1 MFGLVFILALIA
13 SLAGASAFAFDVMV
27 PKMEPRRRALLAA
40 LVGALLPMLIPIAA
54 LLLDTDSVEEILLP
68 IVVLAILGVILA
80 AAVGFPAA
88 YWVTRWRARV
98 EDADA
103 FR

>member
-1 MFGLVFILALIA
+1 MFGLVFVIVLIA
-13 SLAGASAFAFDVMV
+13 ALAGASAFAFDVMV
-27 PKMEPRRRALLAA
+27 PKMEPRRRTLSAA
-40 LVGALLPMLIPIAA
+40 LIGALLPMLISIAA
-54 LLLDTDSVEEILLP
+54 LLFGAGSVEEVLHP

-88 YWVTRWRARV
+88 YGVTRRR
-98 EDADA
+98 ERGQDPDA